1 MTGALCTTLGSATKP
16 WPGAYHED
24 CPPGMG
30 TRDKKRLFQEHLLE
44 EKVSSIGLDEVQAH
58 PEPAILESTIRLE

>member
-1 MTGALCTTLGSATKP
+1 
-16 WPGAYHED
+16 
-24 CPPGMG
+24 MG